1 MFTTKLDL
9 FSIGTIEVPTH
20 TRPITKPIFI
30 PNLSIIKPVPKRV
43 ELVCVLVINLVI
55 SPNTIKQCLLESFF
69 HPKVGEIIIDE
80 TFSQ

>member
-20 TRPITKPIFI
+20 TKPIFI
-30 PNLSIIKPVPKRV
+30 PNLSIIKPVPKCV

-55 SPNTIKQCLLESFF
+55 SPNIIKQCLLETFF
-69 HPKVGEIIIDE
+69 HPKVGEIIINE